1 MMQTI
6 DVSGDFKNLEGF
18 LSRMKKKTQ
27 FESLK
32 KYGEMGVASLAKY
45 TPKDTGKTASSW
57 SYEITEDRNGNVT
70 ISWLNSNLVK
80 GWAPVAILL
89 QYGHATRNG
98 GYVQG
103 IDYINPAMREV
114 FQQIADEA
122 WREIVK

>member
-1 MMQTI
+1 METLN
-6 DVSGDFKNLEGF
+6 VTGDFKNIESF
-18 LSRMKKKTQ
+18 LSRMKKKTMYQ
-27 FESLK
+27 NLR

-45 TPKDTGKTASSW
+45 TPKDTGKTADSW
-57 SYEITEDRNGNVT
+57 SYEIKEDANGNVT
-70 ISWLNSNLVK
+70 ITWLNSNLAK

-114 FQQIADEA
+114 FQQIADDA
-122 WREIVK
+122 WREITK

>member
-1 MMQTI
+1 METLN
-6 DVSGDFKNLEGF
+6 VTGDFKNIESF
-18 LSRMKKKTQ
+18 LSRMKKKTMYQ
-27 FESLK
+27 NLR

-45 TPKDTGKTASSW
+45 TPKDTGKTADSW
-57 SYEITEDRNGNVT
+57 SYEIKEGVNGNVT
-70 ISWLNSNLVK
+70 ITWLNSNLAK

-114 FQQIADEA
+114 FQQIADDA
-122 WREIVK
+122 WREITK